1 MILRMK
7 TEPDPT
13 AALVTVKVV
22 HTVVWVFF
30 VSCILAVPVSAG
42 LHHFNASAA
51 FAGLVLLECLVL
63 AVNRC
68 RCPLT
73 DLAARFAPEDSPN
86 FDIYL
91 PKLVAQYNKQIF
103 GTLFV
108 LGGLFAIAEWLLTA
122 R

>member
-108 LGGLFAIAEWLLTA
+108 LGGLFALAEWLLKA

>member
-30 VSCILAVPVSAG
+30 VSCILAVPVLAG
-42 LHHFNASAA
+42 LHHFSASAA